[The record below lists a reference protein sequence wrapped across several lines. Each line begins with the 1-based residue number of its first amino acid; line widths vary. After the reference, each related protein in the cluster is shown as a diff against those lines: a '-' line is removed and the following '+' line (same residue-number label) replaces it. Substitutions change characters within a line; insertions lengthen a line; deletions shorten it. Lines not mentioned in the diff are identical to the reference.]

1 MKKFLNILAALMLA
15 VISTSCLEHD
25 LEELDVYSDCEV
37 TTGYVYWRWVSD
49 EVHPGT
55 GANKVKQTEMTYSN
69 WQYGHTLDKENQKL
83 IIRYYGGYVN
93 TTERPNIDASK
104 LVVALQVSTAAIVK
118 PVGDA
123 PILGTPGDW
132 TKEHQYDV
140 IAADGTTKRWT
151 IGVLRHDQQ

>member
-1 MKKFLNILAALMLA
+1 MKKIIGIFTALVM
-15 VISTSCLEHD
+15 VVFMTSCLEHD
-25 LEELDVYSDCEV
+25 LEELEVYSDCEV
-37 TTGYVYWRWVSD
+37 TSGYVYWRWITD

-55 GANKVKQTEMTYSN
+55 ESNKVKQTNMTYTGGG
-69 WQYGHTLDKENQKL
+69 GHTLDKENQKF
-83 IIRYYGGYVN
+83 IIRYHGGYVN
-93 TTERPNIDASK
+93 ATERPNIDASK